1 MGYLFDL
8 EGPIAQPIGYDRE
21 DGATTCR
28 ANRDILFWNV
38 AENFTTQQYNY
49 YLKNNTYDGLVF
61 KHEVIDITPEG
72 EIQIFINVFGGSSE
86 RKRQILKYSTN
97 YLGKFCCEQQFSQYI
112 VPQIEKLS
120 VDMTGKSYFNLPS
133 GTKAFWDDNT
143 QTCRI
148 KPVAA
153 PSDSCATTFKIVLNP
168 KGNDGNIFNVGAN
181 DTDCS
186 LNVEFDY
193 LFKLDCA
200 KLQQLMV
207 NAFDPQGESTSEI
220 NILRQEIAIQET
232 KCETIRQEI
241 TTLTTEYSNT
251 SYSVTC
257 DNFTT
262 YITPE
267 ASKVSPLSFNAS
279 YTCVNEGVG
288 KKGYRTLISN
298 IQGGTPP
305 YKYNIRPALTKE
317 DSIIG
322 KVFEVNIPNNTLN
335 IFNYPLDTENFGGNN
350 YTSGSQGEPN
360 FNYTLSQ
367 IAWFTVTDSK
377 GLSLSKSITL
387 NCSLN
392 TETTT
397 TTTTTTTNGG
407 TTGGGTTTT
416 TGGGRGGRGVYY
428 PEVVDGGYI
437 PSPYLPD
444 WGETPIWFSDPYTR
458 TTTYNFANKPYRNPI
473 TPVKVVSNNFNNTG
487 FGDISSTTP
496 FAFYQYGRTAA
507 NTSSKTFCISEPNGL
522 AEWQKILGPVNYEKF
537 TRGDSTSYTCQQVAT
552 LYKLQETNGQIY
564 LTECTTAFTT
574 KSIIKQRLDTKIIEQ
589 TNCNT
594 QLELLNAQLT
604 TLLAQQTTTET
615 TTCKT
620 ITDVLETLDVSFT
633 LDVVESD
640 GSLTTVYEFPLFP
653 TIGTGNLYEYL
664 LEKQNDSGFYVC
676 GKPDEDELVWAEKDE
691 CVPLIFEKY
700 NLYGPSAPLGFYM
713 FECEGRTTQDGDLCN
728 VSSCRFT
735 RDMILKS
742 LYNQSGYEIAEIE
755 TFKGSL
761 SQKIMSSNW
770 LNYNEV
776 IDDPNI
782 LESIKNKKIKISLK
796 VNNTCSDI
804 CVMLDNIKLNKE
816 CVNGTEGFVTLTQS
830 PGFNLT
836 RIVDNKKS
844 WVSNTT
850 YVNREF
856 VISNPTGGTSIRNT
870 DYEVLDERLVINTK
884 EIDLNM
890 NIASAIETDV
900 WCYINDNNDIL
911 NVYSGLCN
919 PNVIAFSCPNG
930 YNTSPSNDSC
940 YSSST
945 IAATFSGTMFTAYTG
960 QKVTS
965 YNNFGARF
973 YENID
978 NFIYPLTLPSSTVTD
993 SSGTTVSVQ
1002 KLVSTGNTFWSN
1014 NAGNYSDGRLNDAGV
1029 WGTYLANPSGSSTN
1043 YPEYEWIGFTVCI
1056 DILEPKVYY
1065 LGLAS
1070 DNWLRFKINGELIVN
1085 FNQTNARNFNYL
1097 HVFPI
1102 SIPSG
1107 PTIIEVEG
1115 YNAGSQAAFV
1125 AEIYNPDSLDTL
1137 TASTTTGTTG
1147 LIFSTKQMIG
1157 SQFLLSVSNGY
1168 SCPSGYSLNNCSGG
1182 TPVCT
1187 SISRNVISAT
1197 TGTTIDTCGCG
1208 SDCVSYDSLTSTNL
1222 ANISSDVNFKEIIS
1236 SEMIDVKNRKT
1247 ISKYAT
1253 LRAFYDKYLH
1263 SSLYTTNLSLAY
1275 TYDKM
1280 RSLTDMV
1287 GNYWTDIVEQV
1298 IPSTTIWGNTII
1310 YGNTLFDQQK
1320 FQYKT
1325 GNLMTC
1331 IDGFKDPSNTSWDF
1345 LNECVYAQIEKFYS
1359 TCGSECES
1367 GDCNEGITTITRF
1380 DLMDDIRGIPTSSEL
1395 DSWGSSDSICNFC
1408 NYSSLQSVID
1418 SYIDNPSDL
1427 DNYMADVRDTYDTFY
1442 NTGTTFQE
1450 EMSLGYCY
1458 DEVADELNINGIAEG
1473 PNKDTFKKMV
1483 LPTSPRFNQP
1493 HTWPWNFFDKGVPKK
1508 THTYYPAKISL
1519 NTLWYGSPGT
1529 PISMGMVLSA
1539 YTDQLTWRKAVSS
1552 PAELPLIGQPGD
1564 VHYSESN
1571 DLDYIWD
1578 PQTQQWVTG
1587 WSGDFEDYKTTYRA
1601 NRDAWLK
1608 AWNELRLSLK
1618 PFTWASNYLL
1628 LHPFKKWVMQNATPV
1643 TGKQIIET
1651 DGKCLPCEYKITVDC
1666 EVTNDLCL
1674 GKRNQFSEFDCD
1686 AEPLAPA
1693 YINFRNLDLMDD
1705 LNNMPSGSDIDL
1717 LYYTATTC
1725 NFSSINSL
1733 TPNNGPDGSDFGDNS
1748 TEYRQYSQDQEAK
1761 ISDIIDGMYLGF
1773 KKSDF
1778 PSVDYNQPIQPITSL
1793 SKYYSKG
1800 TMRRIKYTWWS
1811 RASAYT
1817 EWNTVNY
1824 PTHGIPLSSLLS
1836 GVSDVKYL
1844 SAVST
1849 VSELPTGATKG
1860 DLICVGTSSSHVDY
1874 AWDPILNS
1882 WSTGLHDFIE
1892 EHIFVQRRL
1901 QKNASMVAKRN
1912 MVSSIKPMLWANE
1925 YLFSDGTRNWS
1936 MSDVS
1941 ANTVNTITELIAT
1954 NGANLPPKYTITAS
1968 THTLSGFTATTII
1981 Y

>member
-120 VDMTGKSYFNLPS
+120 VEKTGKSYFNLPS

-207 NAFDPQGESTSEI
+207 NASDPQGESTSEI
-220 NILRQEIAIQET
+220 NLLRQEIAVQET

-241 TTLTTEYSNT
+241 TTLTTEFSNT

-257 DNFTT
+257 ENFNT
-262 YITPE
+262 YINSKRQIGARITP
-267 ASKVSPLSFNAS
+267 VVP
-279 YTCVNEGVG
+279 TGDG
-288 KKGYRTLISN
+288 
-298 IQGGTPP
+298 
-305 YKYNIRPALTKE
+305 
-317 DSIIG
+317 
-322 KVFEVNIPNNTLN
+322 
-335 IFNYPLDTENFGGNN
+335 
-350 YTSGSQGEPN
+350 
-360 FNYTLSQ
+360 
-367 IAWFTVTDSK
+367 
-377 GLSLSKSITL
+377 
-387 NCSLN
+387 
-392 TETTT
+392 TTT
-397 TTTTTTTNGG
+397 GNG
-407 TTGGGTTTT
+407 TTGGAIIGGGTTT
-416 TGGGRGGRGVYY
+416 GSGR
-428 PEVVDGGYI
+428 VVNYI

-444 WGETPIWFSDPYTR
+444 WETNIIWFNDPNTR
-458 TTTYNFANKPYRNPI
+458 TNVYNYANKPYRNPI
-473 TPVKVVSNNFNNTG
+473 TPVRVVTNNFNNTG

-496 FAFYQYGRTAA
+496 FAFYQYGRTSEST
-507 NTSSKTFCISEPNGL
+507 TSTTFCISEPNGL
-522 AEWQKILGPVNYEKF
+522 TEWQKILGPVNYEKF
-537 TRGDSTSYTCQQVAT
+537 TRGDSTSYTCEQVAT

-574 KSIIKQRLDTKIIEQ
+574 KARIKQRLDTKIIEQ

-604 TLLAQQTTTET
+604 ALLAQQTTTET

-735 RDMILKS
+735 RDMILRS
-742 LYNQSGYEIAEIE
+742 LYTQSGYKKAEIE

-844 WVSNTT
+844 WVSNTS

-911 NVYSGLCN
+911 NVYSGLCKTQE
-919 PNVIAFSCPNG
+919 PLTFSCP
-930 YNTSPSNDSC
+930 S
-940 YSSST
+940 
-945 IAATFSGTMFTAYTG
+945 
-960 QKVTS
+960 
-965 YNNFGARF
+965 
-973 YENID
+973 
-978 NFIYPLTLPSSTVTD
+978 
-993 SSGTTVSVQ
+993 
-1002 KLVSTGNTFWSN
+1002 
-1014 NAGNYSDGRLNDAGV
+1014 
-1029 WGTYLANPSGSSTN
+1029 
-1043 YPEYEWIGFTVCI
+1043 
-1056 DILEPKVYY
+1056 
-1065 LGLAS
+1065 
-1070 DNWLRFKINGELIVN
+1070 
-1085 FNQTNARNFNYL
+1085 
-1097 HVFPI
+1097 
-1102 SIPSG
+1102 
-1107 PTIIEVEG
+1107 
-1115 YNAGSQAAFV
+1115 
-1125 AEIYNPDSLDTL
+1125 
-1137 TASTTTGTTG
+1137 
-1147 LIFSTKQMIG
+1147 
-1157 SQFLLSVSNGY
+1157 
-1168 SCPSGYSLNNCSGG
+1168 
-1182 TPVCT
+1182 
-1187 SISRNVISAT
+1187 
-1197 TGTTIDTCGCG
+1197 CG

-1263 SSLYTTNLSLAY
+1263 SSLYTTNLSLGY

-1331 IDGFKDPSNTSWDF
+1331 INGFEHPSNNSWDF

-1359 TCGSECES
+1359 TCGGGCET
-1367 GDCNEGITTITRF
+1367 GDCNAEITTFSNIDF
-1380 DLMDDIRGIPTSSEL
+1380 MDDLRIMPTSAEI
-1395 DSWGSSDSICNFC
+1395 DSFASSSCASCNL
-1408 NYSSLQSVID
+1408 SSLQTVID
-1418 SYIDNPSDL
+1418 SYPSIYDEYSPW
-1427 DNYMADVRDTYDTFY
+1427 DYQTDYRSQRDAFVKTS
-1442 NTGTTFQE
+1442 NE
-1450 EMSLGYCY
+1450 LSLEMQQGYCY
-1458 DEVADELNINGIAEG
+1458 DETYSPKPNINA
-1473 PNKDTFKKMV
+1473 FKTMIMQN
-1483 LPTSPRFNQP
+1483 SPLINQTP
-1493 HTWPWNFFDKGVPKK
+1493 SFPWNYYLKGVPQKINNY
-1508 THTYYPAKISL
+1508 HPYKISL
-1519 NTLWYGSPGT
+1519 DSFWFKQAAPGQ
-1529 PISMGMVLSA
+1529 PLAPGQILSA
-1539 YTDQLTWRKAVSS
+1539 YTDHLVIRKSVAN
-1552 PAELPLIGQPGD
+1552 ATELPLIGQAGD
-1564 VHYSESN
+1564 IIRVGGSADPNYAYFWWN
-1571 DLDYIWD
+1571 
-1578 PQTQQWVTG
+1578 PQTSAWIDAQN
-1587 WSGDFEDYKTTYRA
+1587 DIFDDYYGTQRA
-1601 NRDAWLK
+1601 ARDAFLK
-1608 AWNELRLSLK
+1608 AMNELVLSIK
-1618 PFTWASNYLL
+1618 PMVWAGNYML
-1628 LHPFKKWVMQNATPV
+1628 LHPFKKWPMQNATPV

-1651 DGKCLPCEYKITVDC
+1651 NGDCLPCGYDRTTDC
-1666 EVTNDLCL
+1666 EITNTYCE
-1674 GKRNQFSEFDCD
+1674 GERYPWSEFSCD
-1686 AEPLAPA
+1686 AEDAAPA
-1693 YINFRNLDLMDD
+1693 YLDARSLDFMDSLNFMPTGNELELLGYTGTSCNYTSLATMYPSVDKDD
-1705 LNNMPSGSDIDL
+1705 
-1717 LYYTATTC
+1717 
-1725 NFSSINSL
+1725 FRV
-1733 TPNNGPDGSDFGDNS
+1733 
-1748 TEYRQYSQDQEAK
+1748 EYRDYRDNLFDQ
-1761 ISDIIDGMYLGF
+1761 INDVIDGMYLGF

-1778 PSVDYNQPIQPITSL
+1778 PTIDYSFNPTTAPITADTF
-1793 SKYYSKG
+1793 SKG
-1800 TMRRIKYTWWS
+1800 HMRRVKHTWWS
-1811 RASAYT
+1811 KASAYT
-1817 EWNTVNY
+1817 EWNSVSY
-1824 PTHGIPLSSLLS
+1824 PTHGVPLSTLLS
-1836 GVSDVKYL
+1836 GVGDLKYL
-1844 SAVST
+1844 SAVSNT
-1849 VSELPTGATKG
+1849 SSLPSTATKG
-1860 DLICVGTSSSHVDY
+1860 DLICVGTSSSYVGY

-1882 WSTGLHDFIE
+1882 WSTNLYDFIE
-1892 EHIFVQRRL
+1892 NQILIKRRF
-1901 QKNASMVAKRN
+1901 QKNNAMSAKRN
-1912 MVSSIKPMLWANE
+1912 LMLSLKPMLWSNE
-1925 YLFSDGTRNWS
+1925 YLISENIRNWHL
-1936 MSDVS
+1936 SDFS
-1941 ANTVNTITELIAT
+1941 GYTVQKLTDIVAS
-1954 NGANLPPKYTITAS
+1954 NGASLPPKYTMTAS